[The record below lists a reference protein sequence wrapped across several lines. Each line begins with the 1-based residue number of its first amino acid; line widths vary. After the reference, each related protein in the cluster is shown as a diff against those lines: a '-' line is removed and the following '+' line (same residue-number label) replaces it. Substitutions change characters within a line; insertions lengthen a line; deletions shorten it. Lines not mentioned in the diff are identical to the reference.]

1 MMVGNLLYYMAI
13 ILFAGLLFGKIVSY
27 FKLPYVT
34 GYLIGGI
41 IIGPS
46 VLKLIPND
54 AISNFEIIT
63 EVALG
68 FIAFSIG
75 SEFKLTQIKRNGIG
89 VVVITVLEAL
99 VAIACVDLVMIFIF
113 KKTVQFSIMLGAIA
127 AATAPAAT
135 VMVIRQYKAKGPLVD
150 TLLQVVAM
158 DDAVG
163 IVAFSISLAIAQ
175 VLSGGSKG
183 TLLANAIISPFKEI
197 LGAMVLGILCGVI
210 FSYFSKK
217 ASGEEQLLSTI
228 LGTILFIVG
237 ISIRFGFSPLIAC
250 MMLGATVVNLLNNK
264 RTFSLMDKFTP
275 PIFVTFFTIAG
286 VDLNFGVIKSV
297 GLIGIG
303 YIIFRVI
310 GKFIGAYAG
319 AKLTHAPKAIQKYL
333 GFALVPQ
340 AGVAIGLSIVAE
352 KVLPGGTGLA
362 IKTIILGATVI
373 YELVGPVIAK
383 IAITRAGEIS
393 ITEEVKSVG
402 VSGRD

>member
-1 MMVGNLLYYMAI
+1 MVGNLLYYIAV
-13 ILFAGLLFGKIVSY
+13 ILFAGLVFGKIVSY

-46 VLKLIPND
+46 VLNLIPNE
-54 AISNFEIIT
+54 ATSNFGIIT
-63 EVALG
+63 EAALG
-68 FIAFSIG
+68 FIAFGIG
-75 SEFKLTQIKRNGIG
+75 SEFKLTQIKKNGTG
-89 VVVITVLEAL
+89 VVIITVLEAL

-113 KKTVQFSIMLGAIA
+113 KKPVQFSIMLGAIA

-175 VLSGGSKG
+175 VLSGGGKG
-183 TLLANAIISPFKEI
+183 TLLINAIISPSKEI
-197 LGAMVLGILCGVI
+197 LGAVILGIICGTV

-217 ASGEEQLLSTI
+217 ASGEEQLLSMT
-228 LGTILFIVG
+228 LGTILITIG
-237 ISIRFGFSPLIAC
+237 ISIHFGFSSLISC
-250 MMLGATVVNLLNNK
+250 MIVGATVVNLLNNK
-264 RTFSLMDKFTP
+264 RTFNLLDKFTP
-275 PIFVTFFTIAG
+275 PIFVAFFTIAG

-303 YIIFRVI
+303 YIIFRVV
-310 GKFIGAYAG
+310 GKFIGAYLG
-319 AKLTHAPKAIQKYL
+319 AKLTHAPQTVQKYL

-340 AGVAIGLSIVAE
+340 AGVAIGLSMIAE
-352 KVLPGGTGLA
+352 RVLPGETGLA

-383 IAITRAGEIS
+383 MAITRAGEIAT
-393 ITEEVKSVG
+393 IEEVN
-402 VSGRD
+402 

>member
-1 MMVGNLLYYMAI
+1 MIVGNLLYYIAI
-13 ILFAGLLFGKIVSY
+13 ILFAGLVFGKIASY

-46 VLKLIPND
+46 VLKLIPYE
-54 AISNFEIIT
+54 AVSSFEIIT
-63 EVALG
+63 ETALG

-89 VVVITVLEAL
+89 VVIITVLEAL

-113 KKTVQFSIMLGAIA
+113 KKSVQFSIMLGAIA

-135 VMVIRQYKAKGPLVD
+135 VMVIRQYKAKGPLVN

-175 VLSGGSKG
+175 VLSGGGKG
-183 TLLANAIISPFKEI
+183 TLLVNAIIYPFKEI
-197 LGAMVLGILCGVI
+197 LGAVILGIVCGEI
-210 FSYFSKK
+210 FFYFSKK
-217 ASGEEQLLSTI
+217 VSGEEQLLSMI
-228 LGTILFIVG
+228 LGTILFTVG
-237 ISIRFGFSPLIAC
+237 ISIRFGFSSLIAC
-250 MMLGATVVNLLNNK
+250 MILGATVVNLLNTK
-264 RTFSLMDKFTP
+264 RTFNLIDKFTP
-275 PIFVTFFTIAG
+275 PIFVAFFTIAG
-286 VDLNFGVIKSV
+286 VDLNLGIIKSV
-297 GLIGIG
+297 GLIGMG
-303 YIIFRVI
+303 YIIFRVV

-319 AKLTHAPKAIQKYL
+319 AKLAHAPEAVQKYL

-340 AGVAIGLSIVAE
+340 AGVAIGLSMVVE
-352 KVLPGGTGLA
+352 RVLPRDIGLT

-373 YELVGPVIAK
+373 YELIGPVIAK
-383 IAITRAGEIS
+383 IAITKAGEIS
-393 ITEEVKSVG
+393 ITEKVKSVG
-402 VSGRD
+402 INIRH

>member
-1 MMVGNLLYYMAI
+1 MIVGNLLYYIAI
-13 ILFAGLLFGKIVSY
+13 ILFAGLVFGKIASY

-46 VLKLIPND
+46 VLKLIPIE
-54 AISNFEIIT
+54 AVSSFEIIT
-63 EVALG
+63 ETALG

-89 VVVITVLEAL
+89 VVIITVLEAL
-99 VAIACVDLVMIFIF
+99 VAIAFVDLVMIFIF
-113 KKTVQFSIMLGAIA
+113 KKSVQFSIMLGAIA

-135 VMVIRQYKAKGPLVD
+135 VMVIRQYKAKGPLVN

-175 VLSGGSKG
+175 ILSGGGKG
-183 TLLANAIISPFKEI
+183 TLVNAIIYPFKEI
-197 LGAMVLGILCGVI
+197 LGAVVLGAVCGEV
-210 FSYFSKK
+210 FFYFSKK
-217 ASGEEQLLSTI
+217 ASGEEQLLSMI
-228 LGTILFIVG
+228 LGTILFTVG
-237 ISIRFGFSPLIAC
+237 ISIRFGFSSLIAC
-250 MMLGATVVNLLNNK
+250 MILGATVVNLLNNK
-264 RTFSLMDKFTP
+264 RTFNLIDKFTP
-275 PIFVTFFTIAG
+275 SIFVAFFTIAG
-286 VDLNFGVIKSV
+286 VDLNLGVIKSV

-303 YIIFRVI
+303 YIIFRVV

-319 AKLTHAPKAIQKYL
+319 AKLTHAPEAVQKYL

-340 AGVAIGLSIVAE
+340 AGVAIGLSMVVE
-352 KVLPGGTGLA
+352 RVLPGDIGLT

-373 YELVGPVIAK
+373 YELIGPVIAK
-383 IAITRAGEIS
+383 IAITKAGEIS
-393 ITEEVKSVG
+393 ITEKVKSVG
-402 VSGRD
+402 INVRH